1 MTNIADGQCPVQV
14 EAKQPPANPRRGTAK
29 TSGDAAELAVAR
41 WLEAH
46 GLTLLEHQYNVPRLG
61 ELDLVMRRGDCLYF
75 IEVKARSDLD
85 RFGGGLGAITA
96 AKLRKLR
103 KTALHYCQKTGSMN
117 LDLRFLAAEVALSGG
132 QPQGPIRIVPM
143 E

>member
-1 MTNIADGQCPVQV
+1 MTNTADRLVPELAESQSQL
-14 EAKQPPANPRRGTAK
+14 ASSRRGKAK

-61 ELDLVMRRGDCLYF
+61 ELDLVMRRGNCLYF

-85 RFGGGLGAITA
+85 RFGGGLAAITA
-96 AKLRKLR
+96 TKLRKLR
-103 KTALHYCQKTGSMN
+103 KTALHYCQKTGAMN
-117 LDLRFLAAEVALSGG
+117 LDMRFLAAEVALSGG
-132 QPQGPIRIVPM
+132 QPQGPIHIVPM